1 MVTDFEK
8 LVSLCDE
15 ELKLREYG
23 SNLYRH
29 YLANWNELRIWMNAN
44 NLTEF
49 SEEIGNRYCDEKLGT
64 HLMPHRPP
72 ISLRLKIRS
81 VRMLVSYQK
90 GGDFEFRSPSV
101 DYKFGGKFGMDA
113 GEYILYC
120 EQKLFLSRAT
130 VSNKRLYLY
139 SFSRFLESRIKVYDE
154 LSVELIEEYFNTSGF
169 SLASRHNAAS
179 TIRIFLRFVFD
190 EGKSSMDYSIY
201 VSKDN
206 YKKNCKL
213 PTTYEEDEIQ
223 SMIASVERAS
233 SIGKRDYLILLLAAE
248 YGWRAKDI
256 TEFSF
261 EDIDWDNN
269 VICFSQNKT
278 GYPVRFPLLAS
289 VGNAI
294 IDYLKF
300 ARPKTDAPQ
309 IIVSHEKSLR
319 GKPLTSKTIHSI
331 VTKYLRRAGIKNLD
345 KKRHGPHA
353 MRHSLATNMLK
364 KNVSLSVI
372 STVMGH
378 QNTETTAIY
387 LSVDF
392 ERLKKCALPMPALHS
407 KYYSM
412 EGNHGQV

>member
-23 SNLYRH
+23 SKLYRH

-72 ISLRLKIRS
+72 IGLRLKIRS

-90 GGDFEFRSPSV
+90 GGDFEFRSPSII
-101 DYKFGGKFGMDA
+101 YKFEGKFGIDA
-113 GEYILYC
+113 NEYLLHC
-120 EQKLFLSRAT
+120 EQNLSLSRVT
-130 VSNKRLYLY
+130 VSNKRMYLY
-139 SFSRFLESRIKVYDE
+139 RFSQFLESRIRGYDE
-154 LSVELIEEYFNTSGF
+154 LSTELIEEYFNTSGF
-169 SLASRHNAAS
+169 SLASRHNVACA
-179 TIRIFLRFVFD
+179 IRNFLRFIFD
-190 EGKSSMDYSIY
+190 EGKSSSDYSIY

-223 SMIASVERAS
+223 RMIASVERAS

-269 VICFSQNKT
+269 VICFTQHKT
-278 GYPVRFPLLAS
+278 SYPVKFPLLAS

-300 ARPKTDAPQ
+300 ARPKTDVSQ
-309 IIVSHEKSLR
+309 IIVSQEKER
-319 GKPLTSKTIHSI
+319 KGKPLSTKTIHYI
-331 VTKYLRRAGIKNLD
+331 VTKYLRRAGIKDLD

-364 KNVSLSVI
+364 KNVSLPVI

-378 QNTETTAIY
+378 QSTQTTAIY
-387 LSVDF
+387 ISVDF
-392 ERLKKCALPMPALHS
+392 EKLKKCALPMPALHS

-412 EGNHGQV
+412 EGDHGQV